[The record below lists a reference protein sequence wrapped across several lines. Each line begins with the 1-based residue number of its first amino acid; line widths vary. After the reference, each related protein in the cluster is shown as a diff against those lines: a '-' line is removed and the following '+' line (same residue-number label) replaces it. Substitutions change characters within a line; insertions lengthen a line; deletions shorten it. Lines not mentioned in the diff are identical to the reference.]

1 MPKRNL
7 IIAAGSIVVIG
18 ALLLFIVLQKRV
30 GEEPTP
36 IPQAVS
42 DEMKRPIEQ
51 KERPTV
57 EPEEDIESE
66 EQEADT
72 TQIKPEESPA
82 PKEGDSAEPTTKP
95 ASEERA
101 RTTQAEEEETE
112 STSLP
117 LLPPYSLP
125 REYIVD
131 IFSFTDWQ
139 PPSVVVYAGDTIT
152 FINHDNKL
160 HWPGADPHPTH
171 SALPNFDALGGI
183 SKGQSYSHTFRNP
196 GVYGHHDHLLENP
209 PTIGTITVL
218 PRE

>member
-1 MPKRNL
+1 MRGHNL
-7 IIAAGSIVVIG
+7 IIAVGSIVVIG
-18 ALLLFIVLQKRV
+18 ALLLFVVLQKRV
-30 GEEPTP
+30 EEEPVPLPRTVP
-36 IPQAVS
+36 
-42 DEMKRPIEQ
+42 DETKRPIEQ
-51 KERPTV
+51 KEKPIV
-57 EPEEDIESE
+57 KPEEDIESE

-72 TQIKPEESPA
+72 IQVKPDESPA
-82 PKEGDSAEPTTKP
+82 SKEEDFAEPTTKP
-95 ASEERA
+95 TSEEEVQ
-101 RTTQAEEEETE
+101 TTQAEGEETE
-112 STSLP
+112 STSPP

-139 PPSVVVYAGDTIT
+139 PQSVVVYEGDTIT

-183 SKGQSYSHTFRNP
+183 SMGQSYSHTFRNP
-196 GVYGHHDHLLENP
+196 GVYGHHDHLLEDP